1 MIWKL
6 STTMMEVKI
15 AISFSQRMRVQFG
28 VLAALLYY
36 FKDLMKIKT

>member
-1 MIWKL
+1 MIRKL
-6 STTMMEVKI
+6 STMMKVKI
-15 AISFSQRMRVQFG
+15 AISFSQRIG